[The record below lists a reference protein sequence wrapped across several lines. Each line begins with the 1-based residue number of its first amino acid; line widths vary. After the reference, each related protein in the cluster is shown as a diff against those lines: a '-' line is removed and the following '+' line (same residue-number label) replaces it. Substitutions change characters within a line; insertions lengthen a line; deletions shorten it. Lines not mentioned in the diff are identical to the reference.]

1 MLNDDLNRIHK
12 EPSSA
17 TRQQG
22 QTMNIITFASA
33 GSAITDIDDGSEQGW
48 PSARPT
54 MSESAK
60 SKTGDPAS
68 QS

>member
-1 MLNDDLNRIHK
+1 
-12 EPSSA
+12 
-17 TRQQG
+17 
-22 QTMNIITFASA
+22 MNIITFASA